1 MRLSPLNRRLFRM
14 MVSIK
19 GQVISII
26 VVMSL
31 ALMALISSQ
40 MTAVNLETSLRE
52 YYDITRLAD
61 IQVQLIRIPAN
72 ALFDVERMEGIAH
85 VQGRINVDVPFITD
99 DPNEKVRVKLLSV
112 PDLDNPI
119 SALYPIAGQM
129 VGTET
134 EAVTVIE
141 QFANARN
148 ITIGDTVTPYINGRQ
163 VKLEVIGVAG
173 HPEFVY
179 LMEDEQ
185 SLLSDDKAYG
195 VLFLSENLMG
205 PLLGFRDSYNE
216 LVITLTPGAN
226 ANDVADA
233 LEDELDRYGVQRV
246 LKRDDIMSYKMMEEE
261 LKQVSAMARILPTL
275 FMSVAALI
283 IYIVLS
289 RTVKN
294 DRMSIGVMK
303 SLGYSSRQIL
313 THYIQFSLIIGL
325 VGGLLGVI
333 AGTWMSGFYVQLYVM
348 YMNIPLLRTRIIPE
362 SYLLALVITLV
373 FCVVAGLAGARK
385 VIGIHPAD
393 AMRPEPPAAGH
404 RLLLERVTFLW
415 KRIAFSWKMVIRNI
429 FRNKKRYATLALGIA
444 LTYSVTLVAMNMGG
458 IWDHV
463 FDEQYGKMYSM
474 DYNID
479 FNRMTSHNAIN
490 ELHQL
495 AALEAVEPR
504 LELPLEVRND
514 WHRKSVAVVGIP
526 ADSQMYHLESSPG
539 VPLKLQ
545 HDRLYLTSGLARE
558 LEVETGD
565 MLLVKNYLPDRDD
578 FWIEYGGDVNQYLG
592 MNGYMTLK
600 TMEQTVA
607 DPGHITGLSVN
618 TRDDLANVLDDAH
631 NVQQVQSLSQMR
643 ELFEEYSEMI
653 VVTIGI
659 MVMLGGIIGFAIVY
673 NITLI
678 SINERVMEFSSL
690 RVMGFHRK
698 EIFRM
703 ITRENAIISLIG
715 ILLGIPLGR
724 WMMASMM
731 ESMSTE
737 VYSMPGTVSNTV
749 LAQTAV
755 AVVVFVTVA
764 QLATFVKIRNLS
776 FIEALKNRMT

>member
-14 MVSIK
+14 MLSIK

-26 VVMSL
+26 VVMTL

-52 YYDITRLAD
+52 YYDITRMAD
-61 IQVQLIRIPAN
+61 MQVQLIRIPAN
-72 ALFDVERMEGIAH
+72 ALYDVERMEGIAH

-99 DPNEKVRVKLLSV
+99 DPDEKVRVKLLSV
-112 PDLDNPI
+112 PEREDAI
-119 SALYPIAGQM
+119 SALYPISGQM
-129 VGTET
+129 VRGET
-134 EAVTVIE
+134 AAVTVIE

-148 ITIGDTVTPYINGRQ
+148 ISVGDTVTPYINGREVNLQ
-163 VKLEVIGVAG
+163 VIGVAG

-185 SLLSDDKAYG
+185 SILPDDNAYG

-205 PLLGFRDSYNE
+205 PLLGYRDSYNE

-226 ANDVADA
+226 VNDVADA
-233 LEDELDRYGVQRV
+233 LEDVLDRYGVQRV
-246 LKRDDIMSYKMMEEE
+246 LKRDDIMSYKLMEEE
-261 LKQVSAMARILPTL
+261 LNQVSAMARVLPTL

-294 DRMSIGVMK
+294 DKMSIGIMK
-303 SLGYSSRQIL
+303 SLGYSNRQIL
-313 THYIQFSLIIGL
+313 GHYIQFSLIIGL
-325 VGGLLGVI
+325 AGGLLGVLT
-333 AGTWMSGFYVQLYVM
+333 GTWISGFYVQLYVQ

-373 FCVVAGLAGARK
+373 FCVVAGLAGARR
-385 VIGIHPAD
+385 VMGIHPAD
-393 AMRPEPPAAGH
+393 AMRPEPPSDGH
-404 RLLLERVTFLW
+404 RLLIERVTFLW

-429 FRNKKRYATLALGIA
+429 FRNKRRYATLALGIA
-444 LTYSVTLVAMNMGG
+444 LTYGVTLVAMNMGG
-458 IWDHV
+458 VWDHL
-463 FDEQYGKMYSM
+463 FDEQYGRMYTM
-474 DYNID
+474 DYNVE

-490 ELHQL
+490 EIRQL
-495 AALEAVEPR
+495 AKVEAVEPC

-514 WHRKSVAVVGIP
+514 RHRKSLSVVGILK
-526 ADSQMYHLESSPG
+526 DSQMYHLESQPG
-539 VPLKLQ
+539 VPLNLQ
-545 HDRLYLTSGLARE
+545 HDRLYLSGGVARV
-558 LEVETGD
+558 LEVEPGD
-565 MLLVKNYLPDRDD
+565 LVLVKNYLPDRDD
-578 FWIEYGGDVNQYLG
+578 FWIEYGGEVNQYLG
-592 MNGYMTLK
+592 MNGYMTLQ
-600 TMEQTVA
+600 TMEQKVA
-607 DPGHITGLSVN
+607 DPGHITGVSVN
-618 TRDDLANVLDDAH
+618 TSANLTNILEDAH
-631 NVQQVQSLSQMR
+631 NVGQVQSLTQMR

-690 RVMGFHRK
+690 RVLGFHRK

-703 ITRENAIISLIG
+703 ITRENAIMSLIG

-731 ESMSTE
+731 DAMSTE
-737 VYSMPGTVSNTV
+737 VYSMPGTVSNKV
-749 LAQTAV
+749 VVQTAL
-755 AVVVFVTVA
+755 AVVIFVTVA
-764 QLATFVKIRNLS
+764 QMATFVKIRNLS

>member
-14 MVSIK
+14 MLSIK

-26 VVMSL
+26 VVMIL

-52 YYDITRLAD
+52 YYDITRMTD
-61 IQVQLIRIPAN
+61 MQVQLVRIPAN

-85 VQGRINVDVPFITD
+85 VQGRINVDVPYVTD
-99 DPNEKVRVKLLSV
+99 DPDEKVRVKLLSV
-112 PDLDNPI
+112 PDLDEPI
-119 SALYPIAGQM
+119 SDLYPIVGQM

-148 ITIGDTVTPYINGRQ
+148 IAIGDTVTPYINGRE
-163 VKLEVIGVAG
+163 VSLEVIGIAG

-185 SLLSDDKAYG
+185 SILPDDNAYG
-195 VLFLSENLMG
+195 VLFMSENLMG
-205 PLLGFRDSYNE
+205 PLLGYRDSYNE

-233 LEDELDRYGVQRV
+233 LEEELDRYGVQRV
-246 LKRDDIMSYKMMEEE
+246 LKRDDIMSYKLMEEE
-261 LKQVSAMARILPTL
+261 LNQVSAMARVLPTL

-303 SLGYSSRQIL
+303 SLGYSNWQIL
-313 THYIQFSLIIGL
+313 THYIKFSLVIGL

-333 AGTWMSGFYVQLYVM
+333 AGTWMSGLYVQLYVM

-404 RLLLERVTFLW
+404 RLLIERVTFLW
-415 KRIAFSWKMVIRNI
+415 NRIAFSWKMVIRNI

-458 IWDHV
+458 IWDHI

-479 FNRMTSHNAIN
+479 FNRMTSHNAIK

-514 WHRKSVAVVGIP
+514 WHRKSVGVVGIP
-526 ADSQMYHLESSPG
+526 TDSQMYHLESSPG

-545 HDRLYLTSGLARE
+545 NDRLYLTSGVAKV
-558 LEVETGD
+558 LEVEQGD
-565 MLLVKNYLPDRDD
+565 LVLVKNYLPDRDD

-592 MNGYMTLK
+592 MNGYMTLE
-600 TMEQTVA
+600 TMEHYVA
-607 DPGHITGLSVN
+607 DPGHITGLSVK
-618 TRDDLANVLDDAH
+618 TGANLTNILDDAG
-631 NVQQVQSLSQMR
+631 NVQQIQSLNQMR
-643 ELFEEYSEMI
+643 ELFAEYTELI

-678 SINERVMEFSSL
+678 SINERIMEFSSL

-703 ITRENAIISLIG
+703 ITRENAIISIIG

-731 ESMSTE
+731 ASMSTE
-737 VYSMPGTVSNTV
+737 VYSMPGVVSNRV
-749 LAQTAV
+749 LAQTAL

>member
-14 MVSIK
+14 MLSIK

-26 VVMSL
+26 VVMTL

-52 YYDITRLAD
+52 YYDITRMAD
-61 IQVQLIRIPAN
+61 MQVQLIRIPAN
-72 ALFDVERMEGIAH
+72 ALYDVERMEGIAH

-99 DPNEKVRVKLLSV
+99 DPDEKVRVKLLSV
-112 PDLDNPI
+112 PDREDAI
-119 SALYPIAGQM
+119 SALYPISGQM
-129 VGTET
+129 VRAET
-134 EAVTVIE
+134 AAVTVIE

-148 ITIGDTVTPYINGRQ
+148 ISIGDIVTPYINGRE
-163 VKLEVIGVAG
+163 VNLEVIGVAG

-185 SLLSDDKAYG
+185 SILPDDNAYG

-205 PLLGFRDSYNE
+205 PLLGYRDSYNE

-226 ANDVADA
+226 ANDVVDA
-233 LEDELDRYGVQRV
+233 LEEALDRYGVQRV
-246 LKRDDIMSYKMMEEE
+246 LKRDDIMSYKLMEEE
-261 LKQVSAMARILPTL
+261 LNQVSAMARVLPTL

-294 DRMSIGVMK
+294 DKMSIGIMK
-303 SLGYSSRQIL
+303 SLGYSNRQIL
-313 THYIQFSLIIGL
+313 AHYIQFSLIIGL
-325 VGGLLGVI
+325 LGGLLGI
-333 AGTWMSGFYVQLYVM
+333 LAGTWISGFYVQLYVQ

-373 FCVVAGLAGARK
+373 FCVVAGLAGARR

-404 RLLLERVTFLW
+404 RLLIERVTFLW

-429 FRNKKRYATLALGIA
+429 FRNKRRYATLALGIA
-444 LTYSVTLVAMNMGG
+444 LTYGVTLVAMNMGG
-458 IWDHV
+458 VWDHL
-463 FDEQYGKMYSM
+463 FDEQYGKMYTM
-474 DYNID
+474 DYNVD
-479 FNRMTSHNAIN
+479 FNRMTSHNAIS
-490 ELHQL
+490 EIRQL
-495 AALEAVEPR
+495 AGVEAVEPR

-514 WHRKSVAVVGIP
+514 WHRKSLSVVGIP
-526 ADSQMYHLESSPG
+526 KDSQMYHLESQPG
-539 VPLKLQ
+539 VPLNLQ
-545 HDRLYLTSGLARE
+545 HNRLYLTSGVAKV
-558 LEVETGD
+558 LEVEPGD
-565 MLLVKNYLPDRDD
+565 RVLVKNYLPDRDD
-578 FWIEYGGDVNQYLG
+578 FWIEYGGEVNQYLG
-592 MNGYMTLK
+592 MNGYMTLE
-600 TMEQTVA
+600 TMERTVA
-607 DPGHITGLSVN
+607 DPGHITGLSVK
-618 TRDDLANVLDDAH
+618 TRADLTNILEDAH
-631 NVQQVQSLSQMR
+631 NVQQVQSLTQMR

-690 RVMGFHRK
+690 RVLGFHRK

-703 ITRENAIISLIG
+703 ITRENAIMSIIG
-715 ILLGIPLGR
+715 IVLGIPLGR

-731 ESMSTE
+731 DAMSTE
-737 VYSMPGTVSNTV
+737 VYSMPGTVSNKV
-749 LAQTAV
+749 VMQTAL
-755 AVVVFVTVA
+755 AVVIFVTVA

>member
-1 MRLSPLNRRLFRM
+1 M
-14 MVSIK
+14 MLSIK

-40 MTAVNLETSLRE
+40 MTAANLETSLRE
-52 YYDITRLAD
+52 YYEITRMAD
-61 IQVQLIRIPAN
+61 MQVQLIRIPAH
-72 ALFDVERMEGIAH
+72 ALYDVERMEGIAH
-85 VQGRINVDVPFITD
+85 VQGRINVDVPYVTD
-99 DPNEKVRVKLLSV
+99 DPDEKVRVKLLSV
-112 PDLDNPI
+112 PDLDEPI
-119 SALYPIAGQM
+119 SDLYPIAGQM
-129 VGTET
+129 VRTET

-148 ITIGDTVTPYINGRQ
+148 IAIGDTVTPYINGRE
-163 VKLEVIGVAG
+163 VSLEVIGVAG

-179 LMEDEQ
+179 LMQDEQ
-185 SLLSDDKAYG
+185 SLLPDDNAYG
-195 VLFLSENLMG
+195 VLFMSEKLMG
-205 PLLGFRDSYNE
+205 PLLGYRDSYNE

-226 ANDVADA
+226 ANVVADA

-261 LKQVSAMARILPTL
+261 LKQVSAMARVLPTL

-303 SLGYSSRQIL
+303 SLGYSNGQIL

-325 VGGLLGVI
+325 IGGLLGVI

-385 VIGIHPAD
+385 VMGIHPAD
-393 AMRPEPPAAGH
+393 AMRPEPPVAGH
-404 RLLLERVTFLW
+404 RLLIERLTFLW

-458 IWDHV
+458 IWDQI

-495 AALEAVEPR
+495 ADLEAVEPR
-504 LELPLEVRND
+504 LELPLEVRSD

-545 HDRLYLTSGLARE
+545 HNRLYLTSGLARA

-565 MLLVKNYLPDRDD
+565 LVLVKNYLPDRDD

-600 TMEQTVA
+600 TMEHYVA
-607 DPGHITGLSVN
+607 DPGHITGLSVK
-618 TRDDLANVLDDAH
+618 TDANLTSILDDAR
-631 NVQQVQSLSQMR
+631 NVQQVQSLTQMR
-643 ELFEEYSEMI
+643 ELFAEYTELI

-731 ESMSTE
+731 EAMSTE

-749 LAQTAV
+749 LVQTAV
-755 AVVVFVTVA
+755 AVIVFVTVA

>member
-14 MVSIK
+14 MLSIK

-26 VVMSL
+26 VVMTL

-52 YYDITRLAD
+52 YYDITRMAD
-61 IQVQLIRIPAN
+61 MQVQLIRIPAN
-72 ALFDVERMEGIAH
+72 AIYDVERMEGIAH

-99 DPNEKVRVKLLSV
+99 DPDEKVRVKLLSV
-112 PDLDNPI
+112 PDREDAI
-119 SALYPIAGQM
+119 SALYPISGQM
-129 VGTET
+129 VRGET
-134 EAVTVIE
+134 AAVTVIE

-148 ITIGDTVTPYINGRQ
+148 ISIGDTVTPYINGREVNLQ
-163 VKLEVIGVAG
+163 VIGVAG

-185 SLLSDDKAYG
+185 SILPDDNAYG

-205 PLLGFRDSYNE
+205 PLLGYRDSYNE

-226 ANDVADA
+226 VNDVADA
-233 LEDELDRYGVQRV
+233 LEEALDRYGVQRV
-246 LKRDDIMSYKMMEEE
+246 LKRDDIMSYKLMEEE
-261 LKQVSAMARILPTL
+261 LNQVSAMARVLPTL

-294 DRMSIGVMK
+294 DKMSIGIMK
-303 SLGYSSRQIL
+303 SLGYSNRQIL

-325 VGGLLGVI
+325 LGGLLGI
-333 AGTWMSGFYVQLYVM
+333 LAGTWISGFYVQLYVQ

-373 FCVVAGLAGARK
+373 FCVGAGLAGARR

-393 AMRPEPPAAGH
+393 AMRQEPPADGH
-404 RLLLERVTFLW
+404 RLLIERVTFLW

-429 FRNKKRYATLALGIA
+429 FRNKRRYATLALGIA
-444 LTYSVTLVAMNMGG
+444 LTYGVTLVALNMGG
-458 IWDHV
+458 VWDHL
-463 FDEQYGKMYSM
+463 FDEQYGKMYTM

-479 FNRMTSHNAIN
+479 FNRMTSHNALK
-490 ELHQL
+490 ELRQL
-495 AALEAVEPR
+495 AAVEAVEPR

-514 WHRKSVAVVGIP
+514 WHRKSLSVVGIP
-526 ADSQMYHLESSPG
+526 KDSQMYHLESQPG
-539 VPLKLQ
+539 VPLNLQ
-545 HDRLYLTSGLARE
+545 HDRLYLTGGVAKV
-558 LEVETGD
+558 LEVEPGD
-565 MLLVKNYLPDRDD
+565 LVLVKNYLPDRND
-578 FWIEYGGDVNQYLG
+578 FWIEYGGEVNQYLG
-592 MNGYMTLK
+592 MNGYMTLQ
-600 TMEQTVA
+600 TMEQKVA
-607 DPGHITGLSVN
+607 DPGHITGVSVN
-618 TRDDLANVLDDAH
+618 TSANLTNILEDAH
-631 NVQQVQSLSQMR
+631 NVGQVQSLTQMR

-690 RVMGFHRK
+690 RVLGFHRK

-703 ITRENAIISLIG
+703 ITRENAIMSLIG

-731 ESMSTE
+731 DAMSTE
-737 VYSMPGTVSNTV
+737 VYSMPGTVSNKV
-749 LAQTAV
+749 VAQTAL
-755 AVVVFVTVA
+755 AVVIFVTVA